1 MSKLHDAASA
11 VIDRWNSPLWKDLP
25 HTAEYINDLE
35 RAIADDPNK
44 KAIELWNLCKKF
56 IDDQNI
62 GCPETIYQTDWVIE
76 NAYHL
81 IERICDIVGYK
92 ESEE

>member
-1 MSKLHDAASA
+1 MNDLRDAASA

-25 HTAEYINDLE
+25 HTAEYIHDLE
-35 RAIADDPNK
+35 KALTNDPNK

-56 IDDQNI
+56 IEKQKI
-62 GCPETIYQTDWVIE
+62 GYPETIYQTDWVIE
-76 NAYHL
+76 NAYEF
-81 IERICDIVGYK
+81 IEQICNIVGYA